1 MGFCAHCLICLIM
14 GTMAN
19 LVYLFYSLV
28 GRARMCETFN
38 GFGYT
43 LAELSL
49 MDLAVRATPNGSEG
63 LGLR

>member
-1 MGFCAHCLICLIM
+1 M

-49 MDLAVRATPNGSEG
+49 MDLAIRATPNGSEG
-63 LGLR
+63 QGLR